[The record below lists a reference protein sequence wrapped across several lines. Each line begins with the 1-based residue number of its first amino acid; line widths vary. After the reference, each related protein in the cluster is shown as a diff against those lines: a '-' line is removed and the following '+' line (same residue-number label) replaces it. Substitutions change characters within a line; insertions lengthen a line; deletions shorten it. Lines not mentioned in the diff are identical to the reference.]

1 MEDSRVSQ
9 ITATFK
15 KYLGR
20 NPLSQEL
27 KAYLS
32 AKGDINTMVCNT
44 SEYKLIVKQ
53 RLDQVFRTLLD
64 KCADDDACDSFLT
77 YCEKGGYF
85 AHTCPKITIQEFVSS
100 TPEYISKYSSIV
112 DEVYTIET
120 GQVPDDVTRTSM
132 VKRFSDEKFG
142 PNDLAFLI
150 KTIKFTEKPPVSKI
164 STYSINIISDESS
177 DLIKESENLKKTWI
191 SLPEIKFIRNWQETT
206 GTRIDI
212 YEFLRYYNELGGSFS
227 SIEHITHVKKQ
238 QQDAFVVA
246 SNIYKEYIDVDLSY
260 EQFYA
265 EHMIEYDRPEFS
277 DMLIFSLV
285 QGFEYNHRMRDTIS
299 RIYKNAFDEDIH
311 EQDLDYYFGIAKSN
325 ILPIHGDEISKLV
338 FSLGEE
344 LKMITTSVTKIY
356 EVVLKRCP
364 DMVEIRNNVSNYRA
378 MTIKDAEKLISDNLY
393 SDIEFQE
400 VFKAEVVKKIDST
413 RNSEIFRY
421 MRNILSECQ
430 GDMKLAISKVETIR
444 KK

>member
-1 MEDSRVSQ
+1 MSQ
-9 ITATFK
+9 
-15 KYLGR
+15 R
-20 NPLSQEL
+20 
-27 KAYLS
+27 
-32 AKGDINTMVCNT
+32 NT
-44 SEYKLIVKQ
+44 SNSFGRGGGSPSLGKSNQVRRNGPGKFRVRGGNSRFGEKQ
-53 RLDQVFRTLLD
+53 GGAAQKDNAAKIGARSDLVI
-64 KCADDDACDSFLT
+64 LT

-142 PNDLAFLI
+142 PNDLACLI

-238 QQDAFVVA
+238 QQ
-246 SNIYKEYIDVDLSY
+246 Y
-260 EQFYA
+260 
-265 EHMIEYDRPEFS
+265 
-277 DMLIFSLV
+277 
-285 QGFEYNHRMRDTIS
+285 
-299 RIYKNAFDEDIH
+299 
-311 EQDLDYYFGIAKSN
+311 
-325 ILPIHGDEISKLV
+325 
-338 FSLGEE
+338 
-344 LKMITTSVTKIY
+344 
-356 EVVLKRCP
+356 
-364 DMVEIRNNVSNYRA
+364 
-378 MTIKDAEKLISDNLY
+378 KLIWQYYNQQS
-393 SDIEFQE
+393 S
-400 VFKAEVVKKIDST
+400 VV
-413 RNSEIFRY
+413 
-421 MRNILSECQ
+421 
-430 GDMKLAISKVETIR
+430 V
-444 KK
+444 